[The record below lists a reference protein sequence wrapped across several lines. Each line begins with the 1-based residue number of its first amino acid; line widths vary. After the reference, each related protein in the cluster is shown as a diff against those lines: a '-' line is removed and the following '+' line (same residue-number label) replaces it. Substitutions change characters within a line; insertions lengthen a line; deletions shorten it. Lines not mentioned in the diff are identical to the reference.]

1 MLNGVFVQPCQP
13 IAIYNISFFRFQQ
26 IKYATRTR
34 DRDFDIDCGI
44 ILKLT
49 DGLNLNKPH
58 DHGEISVRMLTIGW
72 YLFYIYALKS
82 LKN

>member
-13 IAIYNISFFRFQQ
+13 ITIYNISFFRFQQ
-26 IKYATRTR
+26 IKYTTRTR

-44 ILKLT
+44 IFKLI

-58 DHGEISVRMLTIGW
+58 GHGDISVRMLTIGR

>member
-44 ILKLT
+44 IL
-49 DGLNLNKPH
+49 N
-58 DHGEISVRMLTIGW
+58 
-72 YLFYIYALKS
+72 
-82 LKN
+82 